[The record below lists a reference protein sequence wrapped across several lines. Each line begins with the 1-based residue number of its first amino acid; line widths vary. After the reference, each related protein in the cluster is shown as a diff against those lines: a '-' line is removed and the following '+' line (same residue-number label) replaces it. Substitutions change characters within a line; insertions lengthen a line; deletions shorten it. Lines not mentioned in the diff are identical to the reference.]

1 MLQIFLKLRLLM
13 IKKFAVFVEGLTE
26 QEFTI
31 RLLTE
36 LAGRHG
42 ITFEVHHQHLGRLAL
57 SELRSHE
64 APIVHVLIANCCNDE
79 QVKSQIKDNYQSLKR
94 AGYSLVI
101 GLRDIYPFGHDDIA
115 KLEAGL
121 LVGLPCDDELPIH
134 IHLAVLEIEAW
145 FLEEVQ
151 HFARVDKN
159 ISLDDVIAGGFDHT
173 QMRASELSHPAETLS
188 KIYQSVGKGYKKNK
202 KSVQRT
208 IEALDYEELYVNT
221 CQKAPSLKNFIS
233 SLETGL
239 F

>member
-1 MLQIFLKLRLLM
+1 MLQIFLKQRSLM
-13 IKKFAVFVEGLTE
+13 TKKFAVFVEGLTE

-42 ITFEVHHQHLGRLAL
+42 ITFEVVHQNYGRLAL
-57 SELRSHE
+57 SELRSHKT
-64 APIVHVLIANCCNDE
+64 PIVHVLIANCCNDE

-121 LVGLPCDDELPIH
+121 LVGLPCDDDLPIH

-145 FLEEVQ
+145 FLEELN
-151 HFARVDKN
+151 HFARIDKN
-159 ISLDDVIAGGFDHT
+159 ISMDDVIAGGFDHT
-173 QMRASELSHPAETLS
+173 QMRASELSHPTETLR
-188 KIYQSVGKGYKKNK
+188 KIYQSVGKGYPKNK

-208 IEALDYEELYVNT
+208 IDALDYEELYLNT
-221 CQKAPSLKNFIS
+221 CKKAPSLEKYIH
-233 SLETGL
+233 SLEAGL

>member
-1 MLQIFLKLRLLM
+1 MT
-13 IKKFAVFVEGLTE
+13 KKFAVFVEGLTE

-36 LAGRHG
+36 LAGKHG
-42 ITFEVHHQHLGRLAL
+42 ITFEVHRQHKGQLSF

-64 APIVHVLIANCCNDE
+64 APVVHVLVANCCNDG
-79 QVKSQIKDNYQSLKR
+79 QVKSQIKDRHQSLKL

-115 KLEAGL
+115 KLQAGL
-121 LVGLPCDDELPIH
+121 LVGLPCDDDLPIH

-145 FLEEVQ
+145 FLEEVK
-151 HFARVDKN
+151 HFVRIDEN
-159 ISLDDVIAGGFDHT
+159 ISMDDVIACGFDHAKI
-173 QMRASELSHPAETLS
+173 RASELSHPAETLS
-188 KIYQSVGKGYKKNK
+188 KIYQSVGKGYSKNK
-202 KSVQRT
+202 RQVQRT

-221 CQKAPSLKNFIS
+221 CQNAPSLKNFIS
-233 SLETGL
+233 SLEAGL